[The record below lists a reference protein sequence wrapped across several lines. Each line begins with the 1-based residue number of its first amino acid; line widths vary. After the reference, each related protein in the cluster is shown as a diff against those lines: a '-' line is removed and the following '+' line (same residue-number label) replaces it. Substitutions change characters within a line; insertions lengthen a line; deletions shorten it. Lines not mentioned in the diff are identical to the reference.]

1 MILLKKKRLWAESRR
16 IARFAIFFAV
26 VGSWFSFVALAQAP
40 APAAA
45 RPVGTVKN
53 ISGTTIT
60 LTTDAGSEVT
70 VQVQD
75 GAKVVRVAPGQKDLT
90 GATVMQ
96 LTDLQVGDRIIV
108 RGKLGDDGKTVLAA
122 GVIVMSKT
130 DIASKQ
136 ARDRQEWQRNGVGGL
151 VDSVDAGAGTI
162 KVSTTV
168 LGEKKVVTVHFT
180 KDTVVRRYA
189 ADSIKFDDAKPGPAE
204 EIHAGDQLRARGNRN
219 ADGTELNAD
228 EMVSGTFHNISGIIS
243 SMDASAGTI
252 TLQDLTTKK
261 TFTVKVTAE
270 SQLRK
275 LPALMAQR
283 IAARLNGTSSGTSA
297 GNSSGSSAGAGG
309 GTPAAGAAAAPAGSG
324 APRTADAGG
333 AAGASGAGGGAG
345 RQAGGGDL
353 QQSILRLPPA
363 ALPDLQKGD
372 AVLIVATEG
381 TQNGV
386 VTAITLLGG
395 VEPILQASPKG
406 GASTILSPW
415 SLGGAPSGDAG
426 TP

>member
-1 MILLKKKRLWAESRR
+1 MIFLKKNGFWTHSTR
-16 IARFAIFFAV
+16 IAGFAA
-26 VGSWFSFVALAQAP
+26 FVAITWSACSTAAWAQAP
-40 APAAA
+40 APATAAA

-60 LTTDAGSEVT
+60 LTTDGGSDVT

-96 LTDLQVGDRIIV
+96 LTELQTGDRVVV

-136 ARDRQEWQRNGVGGL
+136 AHDRQEWQRNGIGGL
-151 VDSVDAGAGTI
+151 VDSIDTGAGTI

-168 LGEKKVVTVHFT
+168 AGEKKVVSVHFT

-189 ADSIKFDDAKPGPAE
+189 ADSIKFDDAKPGPVDQ
-204 EIHAGDQLRARGNRN
+204 IHAGDQLRARGKRN
-219 ADGTELNAD
+219 EDGTELIAD

-243 SMDASAGTI
+243 SMDASGGTI
-252 TLQDLTTKK
+252 TLQDLATKK
-261 TFTVKVTAE
+261 TFTVKVSQE

-275 LPALMAQR
+275 LPAPMAQR
-283 IAARLNGTSSGTSA
+283 IAARLNGTSA
-297 GNSSGSSAGAGG
+297 GNAPGSSAGAG
-309 GTPAAGAAAAPAGSG
+309 TPPAGAAGAPPGGG
-324 APRTADAGG
+324 APRAADAGG
-333 AAGASGAGGGAG
+333 AAGQGGAGAGGGAG
-345 RQAGGGDL
+345 RPAGGGDL

-381 TQNGV
+381 TQTGV

-395 VEPILQASPKG
+395 VEPILQATPKG

-415 SLGGAPSGDAG
+415 SLGGAPGGDAG